1 MIFWSLPRMHLTEG
15 AVWLQRNHRFY
26 LAFLFSVTVHCCL
39 VFATAVERLAFI
51 SDTENLSWAAA
62 IRHEPAVI
70 CIMSYTF
77 VAFW

>member
-1 MIFWSLPRMHLTEG
+1 MHLTEG